1 MTFADLNQLRTFV
14 ALYETRSATAAADEL
29 AVTQP
34 TVSYTLGRLRRALG
48 DDLFR
53 RERNEFVPTPAAARL
68 YPQVRDALA
77 QIDRALE
84 IPDAFD
90 PGRLTDEF
98 TLSLSSIGELTF
110 LAPILAAV
118 QSQAPSVRVRVVPHI
133 ADDAENAI
141 SRGLVDLA
149 ISARLLPS
157 GRLWRTAFMPVE
169 YVAVTSREHP
179 LPKTG
184 PSMFAGRRFIQV
196 SARGGHVYPND
207 ALVEHG
213 LDGQIGL
220 AVEGYAPLPRVVEQS
235 DLVALLPRHVTE
247 VFAERYDLDMRALPW
262 PIQSPPLAVYTRP
275 EQRLSPTL
283 RWFRQTVLDA
293 LAGGGSREPGPVG
306 GPDTQVAAIGDM
318 LMTPTP
324 VGLRHRGAGGRAT
337 GGPGR

>member
-1 MTFADLNQLRTFV
+1 VSHADLNQLRTFV

-34 TVSYTLGRLRRALG
+34 TVSYTLGRLRRTLG

-53 RERNEFVPTPAAARL
+53 RERNEFVPTPAAVRL

-84 IPDAFD
+84 VPTDFD
-90 PGRLTDEF
+90 PAGLTDEL

-110 LAPILAAV
+110 LPPILAAM
-118 QSQAPSVRVRVVPHI
+118 QARAPKVRIHVVPHV
-133 ADDAENAI
+133 AADAENAI

-169 YVAVTSREHP
+169 YVAVTSRDHP
-179 LPKTG
+179 LPRTRS
-184 PSMFAGRRFIQV
+184 SMFAGRRFIQV

-220 AVEGYAPLPRVVEQS
+220 SVEGYAPLPRVLEQS
-235 DLVALLPRHVTE
+235 DLVALLPLHVTQ
-247 VFAERYDLDMRALPW
+247 VFAERYSLTMRRLPW
-262 PIQSPPLAVYTRP
+262 PIQSPPMAVYTRP
-275 EQRLSPTL
+275 EERLSPTL
-283 RWFRQTVLDA
+283 RWLRETVLEA
-293 LAGGGSREPGPVG
+293 LTQTGSDLG
-306 GPDTQVAAIGDM
+306 
-318 LMTPTP
+318 PTP
-324 VGLRHRGAGGRAT
+324 GTHPGGIQAT
-337 GGPGR
+337 GE